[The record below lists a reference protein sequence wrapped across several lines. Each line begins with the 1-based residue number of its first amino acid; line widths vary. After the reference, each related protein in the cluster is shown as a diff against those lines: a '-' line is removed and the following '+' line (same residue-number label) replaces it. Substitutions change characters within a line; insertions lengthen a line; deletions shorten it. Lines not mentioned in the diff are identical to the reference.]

1 MDEVNKKDVATNKQ
15 IGLYLGE
22 FSYKK
27 AEKTVRVVELLVWS
41 KRTPDSLDNPQIIRI
56 WDYRNEYTA
65 VPFDTVVL
73 YYDYVE
79 GYKGIYKKYLGFEK
93 YEKGVVTK

>member
-1 MDEVNKKDVATNKQ
+1 MEENNKNDVTNRQ

-22 FSYKK
+22 FSYEKGD
-27 AEKTVRVVELLVWS
+27 KTVRVVELLVWS
-41 KRTPDSLDNPQIIRI
+41 KRTPDSLDNPQIVRI

-65 VPFDTVVL
+65 VPFDTVVI
-73 YYDYVE
+73 YYEYVE

-93 YEKGVVTK
+93 YEKGVATK

>member
-1 MDEVNKKDVATNKQ
+1 MDDGNKTDVASNKQ

-27 AEKTVRVVELLVWS
+27 AEKIVRVVELLVWS
-41 KRTPDSLDNPQIIRI
+41 KRTTNSLDNPQIIRI
-56 WDYRNEYTA
+56 WDYRDEYTA
-65 VPFDTVVL
+65 CPFDTVVVS
-73 YYDYVE
+73 YDYVE

>member
-1 MDEVNKKDVATNKQ
+1 MEENNKNEVTNRQ

-22 FSYKK
+22 FSYEKGD
-27 AEKTVRVVELLVWS
+27 KTVRVVELLVWS
-41 KRTPDSLDNPQIIRI
+41 KRTPDSLDNPQIVRI

-65 VPFDTVVL
+65 VPFDTVVI
-73 YYDYVE
+73 YYEYVE

-93 YEKGVVTK
+93 YEKGVATK

>member
-1 MDEVNKKDVATNKQ
+1 MEENNKNVATNRQ

-22 FSYKK
+22 FSY
-27 AEKTVRVVELLVWS
+27 EKGDKTIRVVELLVWS
-41 KRTPDSLDNPQIIRI
+41 NRTADSLTNPQIIRI

-65 VPFDTVVL
+65 VPFDTVVV
-73 YYDYVE
+73 YYEYVE

-93 YEKGVVTK
+93 YEKGVATK

>member
-1 MDEVNKKDVATNKQ
+1 MDEINKKDVVTNKQ

-27 AEKTVRVVELLVWS
+27 AERTVRVVEILVWS
-41 KRTPDSLDNPQIIRI
+41 KRTSNSLDNPQIIRI
-56 WDYRNEYTA
+56 WDYCDEYM
-65 VPFDTVVL
+65 VCPFDTVVVS
-73 YYDYVE
+73 YDYVE

-93 YEKGVVTK
+93 YEKGVDTK

>member
-1 MDEVNKKDVATNKQ
+1 MEENNKNVVTNRQ

-22 FSYKK
+22 FSY
-27 AEKTVRVVELLVWS
+27 EKGDKIVRVVELLVWT
-41 KRTPDSLDNPQIIRI
+41 KRTPDSLDNPQIVRI

-65 VPFDTVVL
+65 VPFDTVVI
-73 YYDYVE
+73 YYEYVE